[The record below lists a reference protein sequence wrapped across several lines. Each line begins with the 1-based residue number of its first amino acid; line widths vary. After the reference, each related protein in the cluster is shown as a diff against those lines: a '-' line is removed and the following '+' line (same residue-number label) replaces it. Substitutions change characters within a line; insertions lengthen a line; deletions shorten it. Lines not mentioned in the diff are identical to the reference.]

1 MNRQQIV
8 KRNDPVLTEIQ
19 PLSPLAVGNG
29 EFAFSADFTG
39 LQSYPECYEVPL
51 GTQSNWGWHYTGGAG
66 RYTEKDIVFQEF
78 ETYGRKV
85 RYPMKPEDKEEAY
98 HWLRQNPH
106 RLQLGRL
113 AVRLLS
119 EDGRE
124 ALLDEVRPVRQELN
138 LWTGVLHSVFAYEEE
153 EIRVETACHPR
164 LDCLGVRVA
173 SRLLAAGR
181 LQLYLRFP
189 APDMTHRSWAK
200 SVFPEWERDDRHLT
214 ELQENGERKA
224 VFKRTMDGQSYA
236 VRWAWDGG
244 RLERSGPHTFTLK
257 PHVDNG
263 LDVWSCTVGFAP
275 DESHAAMK
283 AVHWTE
289 INRESAAYWER
300 FWTEGAAID
309 FSECTDPRAAELERR
324 VVLSQFL
331 CAVHSGGSLPPQETG
346 LLYNSWFGKLHLEMH
361 WWHAAHFPLW
371 GRKELLLRS
380 MDWYVELLPKA
391 KALANSQG
399 YKGARWPK
407 MVGFDGEQTPSP
419 VAPGLIWQQPHPTA
433 LAELCYLAD
442 PDPALL
448 ERYKEIVFEAADFMV
463 SYAHWEENRQ
473 AYVLGPPLIPAQ
485 ENHAMQDSINP
496 PYELEYWKT
505 GLETA
510 VRWAERLGITPD
522 PAWAHTAAH
531 MASPAVQDGVYLAH
545 ERCPDTFTGKNHDH
559 PSMLGALGLLSGSL
573 VDPETMRATL
583 LKVKECWD
591 WESAW
596 GWDFPMCAMTA
607 ARLGERELA
616 VDFLLMEATKN
627 TYLPSGHNYQRP
639 GLWAYLPGNG
649 GLLTTIAMMAAGWG
663 KEALEDAGEQHFQ
676 THNPGFPQDGNWNV
690 RWEGLKPLP

>member
-1 MNRQQIV
+1 MNRKQLV
-8 KRNDPVLTEIQ
+8 ARNHPVLTKVEPRS
-19 PLSPLAVGNG
+19 PLSVGNG

-39 LQSYPECYEVPL
+39 LQSFPELYEVPL

-66 RYTEKDIVFQEF
+66 RYTDADIEFQEY

-85 RYPMKPEDKEEAY
+85 RYPMKPGDREEAY

-113 AVRLLS
+113 SFLLLS
-119 EDGRE
+119 EDGGRAAAE
-124 ALLDEVRPVRQELN
+124 EVLPVRQELD
-138 LWTGVLHSVFAYEEE
+138 LWTGILHSVFTCGGEEV
-153 EIRVETACHPR
+153 RVDTACHPR
-164 LDCLGVRVA
+164 QDTLGIRVQ
-173 SRLLAAGR
+173 SKLLASGR
-181 LQLYLRFP
+181 LQLALTFP

-200 SVFPEWERDDRHLT
+200 SVFPEWNRDDRHST
-214 ELQENGERKA
+214 ELAESSGEKA
-224 VFKRTMDGQSYA
+224 VFRRSMDGQGYN
-236 VRWAWDGG
+236 VCWIWDGG
-244 RLERSGPHTFTLK
+244 ELVRSGAHSFALTPS
-257 PHVDNG
+257 PGEDPAI
-263 LDVWSCTVGFAP
+263 WSCSVSFAADYTADYILP
-275 DESHAAMK
+275 ADAGEVRSESGK
-283 AVHWTE
+283 
-289 INRESAAYWER
+289 YWAR
-300 FWTEGAAID
+300 FWEEGAAVD
-309 FSECTDPRAAELERR
+309 FGECTDPRAGELERR
-324 VVLSQFL
+324 VILSQFL

-371 GRKELLLRS
+371 GRKGLLLRS
-380 MDWYVELLPKA
+380 MEWYIGLLPKA
-391 KALANSQG
+391 KALASSQG

-442 PDPALL
+442 PDVKLL
-448 ERYKEIVFEAADFMV
+448 ERYKDIVFEAADFMV
-463 SYAHWEENRQ
+463 SYAHWEEDRQ

-510 VRWAERLGITPD
+510 VKWAERLGMTPD
-522 PAWAHTAAH
+522 PAWVHTAAN
-531 MASPAVQDGVYLAH
+531 MAKPEAQNGLYMAH
-545 ERCPDTFTGKNHDH
+545 ERCPDTFTAKNHDH
-559 PSMLGALGLLSGSL
+559 PSMLGAFGLLSGSL
-573 VDPETMRATL
+573 IGPEIMRATL
-583 LKVKECWD
+583 LKVKDCWD

-616 VDFLLMEATKN
+616 VDFLMMEATKN
-627 TYLPSGHNYQRP
+627 MYLPNGHNYQRP

-649 GLLTTIAMMAAGWG
+649 GLLTAIAMMAAGWG
-663 KEALEDAGEQHFQ
+663 GADEQASGG
-676 THNPGFPQDGNWNV
+676 HNPGFPQDGSWNV
-690 RWEGLKPLP
+690 RWEGLQPLP